1 MNSSYATQQPALD
14 YLQGLSELIQGQ
26 LEAACADVA
35 QTGQLLDEAV
45 DQLNLSFNALG
56 EGLSR
61 HETADVPSLTPHVH
75 QAITGLQFHDL
86 TNQLLKRITLRL
98 EGLRA
103 VIAAE
108 PTLLKGG
115 GTADW
120 QQALLALSAQQ
131 TVIELPLQ
139 GALRQQTL
147 DSGDIELF

>member
-35 QTGQLLDEAV
+35 QTGQLLDEAI

-61 HETADVPSLTPHVH
+61 HESADVPSLTPHVH

-103 VIAAE
+103 VVAAE
-108 PTLLKGG
+108 PALLKGG
-115 GTADW
+115 EADW
-120 QQALLALSAQQ
+120 QQALLDLSTQQ

-139 GALRQQTL
+139 GALRQQNL